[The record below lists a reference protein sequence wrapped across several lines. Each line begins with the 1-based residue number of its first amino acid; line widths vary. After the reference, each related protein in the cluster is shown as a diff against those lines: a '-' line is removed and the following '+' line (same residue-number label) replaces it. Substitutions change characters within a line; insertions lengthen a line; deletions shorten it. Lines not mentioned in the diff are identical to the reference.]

1 MAHVRRSLSVAVF
14 AAGVIL
20 VFFGVNAALGLSA
33 AGIFA
38 SAAAV
43 VTLLYSGAIWFGSGS
58 TAPLTRDSV
67 IVFDRSL
74 REACGVRRGQPI
86 TASFPVAERAA
97 LEDECWAALA
107 GEGGRF
113 SAADGRSQ
121 FDVLP
126 VRTADGA
133 ITYGILIDTDARH
146 RALSSGAEMV

>member
-1 MAHVRRSLSVAVF
+1 MPHVRRTVSVVLF

-20 VFFGVNAALGLSA
+20 VFFGLNAAVGLSA

-43 VTLLYSGAIWFGSGS
+43 ITLLYSGAVWFGSRPS
-58 TAPLTRDSV
+58 APPAIDCV

-113 SAADGRSQ
+113 SAGDGRSQ

-133 ITYGILIDTDARH
+133 ITYGILIDVAARH
-146 RALSSGAEMV
+146 RALSPGAEMA

>member
-1 MAHVRRSLSVAVF
+1 MAHVRRTLSVVVF
-14 AAGVIL
+14 AGGVIL
-20 VFFGVNAALGLSA
+20 VFFGLNAAVGLSA
-33 AGIFA
+33 TGIFA
-38 SAAAV
+38 SAAAI
-43 VTLLYSGAIWFGSGS
+43 VTLLYSGAVWFGSRS
-58 TAPLTRDSV
+58 PEALPRDSV

-86 TASFPVAERAA
+86 TASFPVAQRAA

-113 SAADGRSQ
+113 KAGDGDSQ

-133 ITYGILIDTDARH
+133 ITYGILIDVAARH
-146 RALSSGAEMV
+146 RVLSTGAELA

>member
-1 MAHVRRSLSVAVF
+1 MAHVRRTLPVVVF
-14 AAGVIL
+14 VVGVIL
-20 VFFGVNAALGLSA
+20 VFSGLNAAVDLSA
-33 AGIFA
+33 AGMFA

-43 VTLLYSGAIWFGSGS
+43 LALLYSGAVWFGSRQP
-58 TAPLTRDSV
+58 APPVLDTV

-74 REACGVRRGQPI
+74 REACGARRGLPV

-97 LEDECWAALA
+97 LEDECWGALA

-113 SAADGRSQ
+113 SAGDGRSQ

-133 ITYGILIDTDARH
+133 ITYGILIDVAARH
-146 RALSSGAEMV
+146 RVLSSPAETA